1 MKSAALPMTAVSE
14 SKAMKYAVD
23 LHIHSALSPCSDKDM
38 TPNNIV
44 NMARIKGLDAIALT
58 DHNSCANLKAVSICA
73 ENAGLLFIPG
83 MEVETSEEVHL
94 ICLLPCIAAASE
106 LQRIVYSALPPVL
119 NRCDIFGKQLIMD
132 ETDRIIAEES
142 RMLLTAAA
150 LTTGEV
156 CSVVRHLGGAVIP
169 AHVDR
174 PSNSIL
180 SNLGFIPEE
189 PCFKYLELSKHCGRT
204 DFMAAHPEL
213 GGYGTIVSSDAHELG
228 AILERESFLEIDSL
242 SAEAVIECLSNL
254 NKFPY

>member
-1 MKSAALPMTAVSE
+1 
-14 SKAMKYAVD
+14 MKYAVD
-23 LHIHSALSPCSDKDM
+23 LHIHSALSPCADKDM

-58 DHNSCANLKAVSICA
+58 DHNSCANLEAVGKCA
-73 ENAGLLFIPG
+73 ESAGLVFIPG
-83 MEVETSEEVHL
+83 IEVETSEEVHL
-94 ICLLPCIAAASE
+94 ICLLPDVAAAVE
-106 LQRIVYSALPPVL
+106 LQRIIYSALPQMM
-119 NRCDIFGKQLIMD
+119 NRSDVFGRQLIMD
-132 ETDRIIAEES
+132 ETDGVIAEES

-189 PCFKYLELSKHCGRT
+189 PCFKYLELSKYCSGT
-204 DFMAAHPEL
+204 GFMAAHPEL
-213 GGYGTIVSSDAHELG
+213 GSYGTIVSSDAHELG
-228 AILERESFLEIDSL
+228 GILERESFLELDAL
-242 SAEAVIECLSNL
+242 SRKAVIGL
-254 NKFPY
+254 FV